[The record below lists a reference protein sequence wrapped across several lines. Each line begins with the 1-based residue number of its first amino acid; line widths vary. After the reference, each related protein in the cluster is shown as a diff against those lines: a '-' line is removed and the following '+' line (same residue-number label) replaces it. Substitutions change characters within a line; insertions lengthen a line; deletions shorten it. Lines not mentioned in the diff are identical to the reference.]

1 MTGMSAASAKGN
13 AGYDGGL
20 RSLGRRSVATT
31 AKSMAPVLVLAAL
44 IAALGLFE
52 PSFLSFYSLTVL
64 AGESSVILLLATAQ
78 TIVILLGGIDLSMA
92 ALASLASVLI
102 AIGLPIAG
110 LPGLLGVLALTT
122 GLGALQGLTHAR
134 AQAPSFVV
142 TLAGMGLCSGAA
154 LAISPATVPVA
165 GGYEIVGWLRGKV
178 MGLPAAFVFAVCLL
192 VLLAALLRWLPLG
205 RYVYAIGMGETAAL
219 LSGIRVARVKVLAF
233 ALTGLFAGL
242 AGMLLVARTH
252 GGHPSV
258 ADSLL
263 LPSIAAVVVGGTAI
277 TGGSG
282 GLGRTLAGVLIIAV
296 LRVGIAVAGL
306 DPGYEPLAYGAV
318 IVAAVVLTID
328 RSRTT
333 IVK

>member
-1 MTGMSAASAKGN
+1 MAADATDRRR
-13 AGYDGGL
+13 AVRDGSLPSKWSRAPNIL
-20 RSLGRRSVATT
+20 RPL
-31 AKSMAPVLVLAAL
+31 APVLVLL
-44 IAALGLFE
+44 GLVAALGVFE

-78 TIVILLGGIDLSMA
+78 TVVILLGCIDLSMA

-102 AIGLPIAG
+102 AFALPFAG
-110 LPGLLGVLALTT
+110 LPGLLAVLGLTT
-122 GLGALQGLTHAR
+122 GLGALQGFIHAR
-134 AQAPSFVV
+134 AQVPSFVV

-154 LAISPATVPVA
+154 LAISPATIPVA
-165 GGYEIVGWLRGKV
+165 AGYEIVGWLRGKLL
-178 MGLPAAFVFAVCLL
+178 GLPTAFVFAASLL
-192 VLLAALLRWLPLG
+192 VLLAALLRWMPLG
-205 RYVYAIGMGETAAL
+205 RHVYAIGMGETAAL
-219 LSGIRVARVKVLAF
+219 LSGIRVARTKVLAF

-242 AGMLLVARTH
+242 AGMLLVARTR

-277 TGGSG
+277 TGGLG
-282 GLGRTLAGVLIIAV
+282 GMWRTLAGVLIIAV

>member
-1 MTGMSAASAKGN
+1 MTVGTTGRYPAMEGTLPREGSSAATVV
-13 AGYDGGL
+13 
-20 RSLGRRSVATT
+20 RRF
-31 AKSMAPVLVLAAL
+31 APVLVLVSL

-78 TIVILLGGIDLSMA
+78 TVVILLGCIDLSMA

-102 AIGLPIAG
+102 AFALPAAG
-110 LPGLLGVLALTT
+110 LLGLLGVLVLAT
-122 GLGALQGLTHAR
+122 GLGALQGIIHAR
-134 AQAPSFVV
+134 AQVPSFVV

-154 LAISPATVPVA
+154 LAISPATIPVS
-165 GGYEIVGWLRGKV
+165 GGYEVVGWLRGKFL
-178 MGLPAAFVFAVCLL
+178 GLPCSFLFAAAALALL
-192 VLLAALLRWLPLG
+192 AVLLRRLPLG

-219 LSGIRVARVKVLAF
+219 LSGIRVARTKILAF
-233 ALTGLFAGL
+233 SVSGLFAAL
-242 AGMLLVARTH
+242 AGMMFVARMH

-282 GLGRTLAGVLIIAV
+282 GLWRTLAGVLVIAV
-296 LRVGIAVAGL
+296 LRVGIAVVGL

-328 RSRTT
+328 RSRTS